1 MRRKKIKTLLVS
13 EHTEI
18 LIRTKLNLLRSVNK
32 KLNDVIKENNLSYD
46 RFNEIIKLSDS
57 DAKLLNQYYERD
69 LFTLYKYKRDLEVK
83 FREIWQI
90 RKNKSIY

>member
-1 MRRKKIKTLLVS
+1 MRRKKINTLLIA

-18 LIRTKLNLLRSVNK
+18 LIRTKLNLLKSVNK
-32 KLNDVIKENNLSYD
+32 NLDKIIKENELSHD
-46 RFNEIIKLSDS
+46 RFYEIVNLPDS
-57 DAKLLNQYYERD
+57 EAKLLSKYYERD
-69 LFTLYKYKRDLEVK
+69 LFTLYKSKRDLEVK